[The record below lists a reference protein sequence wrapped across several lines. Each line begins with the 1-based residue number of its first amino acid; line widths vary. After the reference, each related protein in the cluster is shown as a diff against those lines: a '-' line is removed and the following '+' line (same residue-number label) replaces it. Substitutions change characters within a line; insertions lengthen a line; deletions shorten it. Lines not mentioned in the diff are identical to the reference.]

1 MKEKKKMMVSRRKFV
16 GTTAATVAA
25 FTVIPKHVLGM
36 QFGAV
41 APNDKIRLA
50 HIGCGIQGFA
60 ELPPLLAAPDL
71 QIVAVC
77 DPETDGRNHLS
88 LGGPGAVTVPTGQAD
103 RIRGLLKNPKWR
115 EAINY
120 VPGGRNVMKEVA
132 ETYYAQ
138 DRGTDKFSSV
148 TAYNDFRELLAKED
162 IDAVKIMTPD
172 HLHATIAIAAMKK
185 GKHVITHKPLANR
198 MYESDLVIKTAKDMG
213 VATYF
218 MPYNSY
224 DDLTLIKGMIDDG
237 AIGTLREIHEWSG
250 RPSWQQF
257 FEIPAEKIPVPA
269 GFDWDMWL
277 GPSLDRPYHWCYT
290 HSVFRGWFEFGG
302 GSYADMGHY
311 SMWAPVDTFGLDNP
325 VYAEGFGSF
334 GTGTRNFSTGKVAN
348 NNYSFPHSA
357 TMRVH
362 FEAKGAPKEKGYR
375 GPVDVIWYD
384 GGMRPGIIPELDID
398 KKSIPTTGVMYV
410 GDKGKILNGR
420 LIPEA
425 KMTAYKGPKPPEPQ
439 PQTQAPAATPGAAA
453 TPRPFTIGSLPP
465 KFEQW
470 IAAVRGGTKDTPGNF
485 VSAQHLSTMINLA
498 IVSLRAG
505 GRVDFDR
512 VTRKIT
518 NNVEANKLLVR
529 EYRKGWEL

>member
-1 MKEKKKMMVSRRKFV
+1 VKE
-16 GTTAATVAA
+16 T
-25 FTVIPKHVLGM
+25 
-36 QFGAV
+36 
-41 APNDKIRLA
+41 
-50 HIGCGIQGFA
+50 
-60 ELPPLLAAPDL
+60 
-71 QIVAVC
+71 
-77 DPETDGRNHLS
+77 
-88 LGGPGAVTVPTGQAD
+88 
-103 RIRGLLKNPKWR
+103 
-115 EAINY
+115 
-120 VPGGRNVMKEVA
+120 
-132 ETYYAQ
+132 
-138 DRGTDKFSSV
+138 
-148 TAYNDFRELLAKED
+148 
-162 IDAVKIMTPD
+162 
-172 HLHATIAIAAMKK
+172 
-185 GKHVITHKPLANR
+185 
-198 MYESDLVIKTAKDMG
+198 G
-213 VATYF
+213 VASYF

-224 DDLTLIKGMIDDG
+224 DDLTLIKGMIDSG

-257 FEIPAEKIPVPA
+257 FEIPTEKLPIPA

-311 SMWAPVDTFGLDNP
+311 SMWAPVDAFGLDNP
-325 VYAEGFGSF
+325 TYAEGFGSF

-348 NNYSFPHSA
+348 NNWSFPHSA

-362 FEAKGAPKEKGYR
+362 FDAKGTPKAKGSR
-375 GPVDVIWYD
+375 GPIDVIWYD

-398 KKSIPTTGVMYV
+398 KKPIPTTGVMYV
-410 GDKGKILNGR
+410 GDKGKILNGI

-425 KMTAYKGPKPPEPQ
+425 KMTAYKGPKPPAPEERV
-439 PQTQAPAATPGAAA
+439 QTPATPAG
-453 TPRPFTIGSLPP
+453 TPRPFSIGSLPP

-470 IAAVRGGTKDTPGNF
+470 IAAVRGGTKDTAGSF
-485 VSAQHLSTMINLA
+485 QSAEHLSTMINLA

-518 NNVEANKLLVR
+518 NNEAANKLLVR